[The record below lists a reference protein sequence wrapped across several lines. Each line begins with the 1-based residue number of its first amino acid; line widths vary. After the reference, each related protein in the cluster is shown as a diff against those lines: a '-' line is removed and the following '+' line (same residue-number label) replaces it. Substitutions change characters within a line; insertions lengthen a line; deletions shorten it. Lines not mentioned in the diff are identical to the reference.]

1 MAERRPFHAASDD
14 ALAAALHELA
24 TSIEFPTVPRG
35 LTGEDLATRTR
46 RRIVEAGIEPS
57 GRPGLG
63 SVLPRGHRSVR
74 RSLVFALI
82 ALLVVAAVAAA
93 VGFGLPRLRI
103 IFGGPSAVPSTTSTT
118 TATGPPGGTLG
129 LGTALTLVE
138 AERLT
143 GLDLRLPAD
152 PTIGPPDGVFL
163 GPGGRVSLVWQT
175 RAGLPETASA
185 GVGLLV
191 DAFHGTVGEGYYE
204 KAVRSAAQLTP
215 VRVSGE
221 PGYWIEG
228 PPHFFYFVDPSGNV
242 IDDQHRV
249 VGDTLVWTADGVT
262 FRLESA
268 LGMDAAIRLAESLE

>member
-1 MAERRPFHAASDD
+1 MAEQPPFHATSDD

-24 TSIEFPTVPRG
+24 ASIDFPTIARG
-35 LTGEDLATRTR
+35 LAGEDLATRAR

-57 GRPGLG
+57 GRRGLG
-63 SVLPRGHRSVR
+63 RVFPRGRRSVR
-74 RSLVFALI
+74 RSLIFALI

-103 IFGGPSAVPSTTSTT
+103 LFGGPPAVPSATATT
-118 TATGPPGGTLG
+118 TATGPPGSTLG
-129 LGTALTLVE
+129 LGTALSLAE

-143 GLDLRLPAD
+143 GLDLRLPTD
-152 PTIGPPDGVFL
+152 PAIGPPDGVFM
-163 GPGGRVSLVWQT
+163 GPGGRVSLVWRT
-175 RAGLPETASA
+175 RPGLPETASP

-191 DAFHGTVGEGYYE
+191 DEFHGTVGEGYYE

-215 VRVSGE
+215 VRVAGE

-268 LGMDAAIRLAESLE
+268 LGMDGAIRLAESLE